1 MHIIV
6 NRLYL
11 PRLNRSKVSSCLFHA
26 SFPWNKCKDLI
37 LEEIR
42 IYSLEYRNGQKI
54 YWDSLEKTRV
64 VLPADRIK
72 GIVLPSRGKTFHN
85 MDISHAFSSPFGSDP
100 LSICAKGSER
110 IVLIVSDATRM
121 VPTSD
126 ILPYVMDEL
135 ISAGKKPGQVTAIV
149 ATGVHRPATEEE
161 MRQILGKWWGII
173 RIENHDPY
181 NDERLVFIR
190 KTALGTP
197 VIVNRTVFESDFRI
211 TIGKVEPHEF
221 AGFSG
226 GRKAVLPGIS
236 SESTIRI
243 NHSPDMI
250 LHPKAKPGSLDGNP
264 VHNDMLEAERSLGV
278 DFSINILVEPDN
290 RLSGVFCGH
299 PEKSHQAAV
308 DAWFENSRT
317 VFSSRPEIVVTTPGS
332 PLNMNLYQSL
342 KPVVSLAPVMSP
354 EGIIVLYSKC
364 IEGIGS
370 SDMPTPFEKTSGPEE
385 VIANLRMNYRI
396 QMDHSLL
403 LAKIVAQG
411 IKIFLVSPHINPE
424 ITKSMLMTPFGT
436 VQEALDTAWK
446 LKGTNAKILFFPC
459 SQRFLPTLEG
469 DANGS

>member
-1 MHIIV
+1 
-6 NRLYL
+6 
-11 PRLNRSKVSSCLFHA
+11 
-26 SFPWNKCKDLI
+26 
-37 LEEIR
+37 
-42 IYSLEYRNGQKI
+42 
-54 YWDSLEKTRV
+54 
-64 VLPADRIK
+64 
-72 GIVLPSRGKTFHN
+72 
-85 MDISHAFSSPFGSDP
+85 
-100 LSICAKGSER
+100 
-110 IVLIVSDATRM
+110 
-121 VPTSD
+121 
-126 ILPYVMDEL
+126 
-135 ISAGKKPGQVTAIV
+135 
-149 ATGVHRPATEEE
+149 
-161 MRQILGKWWGII
+161 
-173 RIENHDPY
+173 
-181 NDERLVFIR
+181 
-190 KTALGTP
+190 
-197 VIVNRTVFESDFRI
+197 
-211 TIGKVEPHEF
+211 
-221 AGFSG
+221 
-226 GRKAVLPGIS
+226 
-236 SESTIRI
+236 
-243 NHSPDMI
+243 
-250 LHPKAKPGSLDGNP
+250 
-264 VHNDMLEAERSLGV
+264 MLEAERSLGV

-459 SQRFLPTLEG
+459 SQRFYPPG
-469 DANGS
+469 R